1 MYLNELCARGYTV
14 PSYAKFNITFYT

>member
-14 PSYAKFNITFYT
+14 PSYAKFNNTFYT